1 MWAKSSIG
9 LITHRPGRD
18 EGGGGMAPHRVIE
31 SAAFDPDVVALLIG
45 AYEASVERVGK
56 GQPLPV
62 LEAIATRII
71 ETAVHGERDLE
82 KMVAYA
88 IRGIEPSATG

>member
-1 MWAKSSIG
+1 
-9 LITHRPGRD
+9 
-18 EGGGGMAPHRVIE
+18 MAPQRLIE
-31 SAAFDPDVVALLIG
+31 GAAFDPEVIALLIQ
-45 AYEASVERVGK
+45 AYEAAAKRIGK

-71 ETAVHGERDLE
+71 ETAVHGERDLQ

-88 IRGIEPSATG
+88 VRGVEPIPNAG